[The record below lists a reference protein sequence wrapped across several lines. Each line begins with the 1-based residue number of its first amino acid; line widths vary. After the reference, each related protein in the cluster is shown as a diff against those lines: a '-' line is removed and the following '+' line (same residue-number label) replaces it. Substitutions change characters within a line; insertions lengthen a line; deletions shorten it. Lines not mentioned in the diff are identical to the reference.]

1 MEEFMKEQKL
11 RWFGNVKKMNN
22 ERNPVKAKKFVTD
35 DSKADLRNKEVVEKD
50 MLVTGLRMDE
60 QGRSLWRLD
69 VKTGSSLLA
78 EENGFQ

>member
-1 MEEFMKEQKL
+1 MD
-11 RWFGNVKKMNN
+11 N
-22 ERNPVKAKKFVTD
+22 ERNPVKAKKFVID

-69 VKTGSSLLA
+69 AKTGSSLLA
-78 EENGFQ
+78 EKNGFQ